1 MKTQDFEF
9 MPPGAFARF
18 FPLLVG
24 GGLPLALIAALA
36 IQPQPLVWMHILPA
50 LLVMPVVGTVLAWTM
65 RSRKLRLEGD
75 RIRYRLMPGRTTRLS
90 ELDLDA
96 ARIVDLEKEKSLR
109 PVLRRIGT
117 ALPGYRSGWFWL
129 RDRSSAYVVI
139 SDWRRVLVLPR
150 RDGKLLMFSLQKPE
164 AVLEALRKG

>member
-9 MPPGAFARF
+9 VPPGAFARL
-18 FPLLVG
+18 FPLLIG
-24 GGLPLALIAALA
+24 GGLPLVLVAGLAL
-36 IQPQPLVWMHILPA
+36 QPEPLVWMHILPA
-50 LLVMPVVGTVLAWTM
+50 MLVMPVVGAVLAWTM

-75 RIRYRLMPGRTTRLS
+75 RIRYRLMPGKTTRLS

-96 ARIVDLEKEKSLR
+96 ARIVDLEREKSLR
-109 PVLRRIGT
+109 PVFRQIGT

-129 RDRSSAYVVI
+129 RNRAKAYVVL

-164 AVLEALRKG
+164 AVLDILRRG